1 MFHMSS
7 KIPKLNGLMV
17 QRYIGDQKDLF
28 EWVWS
33 SRAHMRTKKPYLS
46 RIEVKGHILEQNDG
60 FEWVQGHI
68 LNPRG
73 VHFI

>member
-1 MFHMSS
+1 
-7 KIPKLNGLMV
+7 
-17 QRYIGDQKDLF
+17 
-28 EWVWS
+28 
-33 SRAHMRTKKPYLS
+33 MRTKKPYLS